1 MKVIKIVLSPAQKT
15 KLRKGLKIRIN
26 KKNKPVIEGA
36 GIYMLVKPE
45 NYNVLTKTFE
55 GKRGREFKLDE
66 EELDINQ
73 NPEGIQDEEVKEVI
87 EGSGL
92 FSRIKRGFRKL
103 KKFYREKVRDTKAGK
118 AIRGAVKLGSK
129 VAIKAAINSLAGTP
143 LAPLMP
149 ALKLANMKY
158 GEKGINAAIEKI
170 GLGMHTMVGNGLR
183 LGSGMH
189 QTDEEAQA
197 HKEVEDLL
205 KQAPDMEVQ
214 GGKMHYGMG
223 MHGDGLTVKR
233 GAPKVKKGGK
243 IQLRDDKKFPN
254 FILDKQNMLPVKGS
268 GVRLRGDGLHAGKGL
283 RLGGGNELIGLDE
296 PPATHAIPKAR
307 KLVKTSMLTGKS
319 R

>member
-1 MKVIKIVLSPAQKT
+1 
-15 KLRKGLKIRIN
+15 
-26 KKNKPVIEGA
+26 
-36 GIYMLVKPE
+36 
-45 NYNVLTKTFE
+45 
-55 GKRGREFKLDE
+55 
-66 EELDINQ
+66 
-73 NPEGIQDEEVKEVI
+73 
-87 EGSGL
+87 
-92 FSRIKRGFRKL
+92 
-103 KKFYREKVRDTKAGK
+103 
-118 AIRGAVKLGSK
+118 
-129 VAIKAAINSLAGTP
+129 
-143 LAPLMP
+143 
-149 ALKLANMKY
+149 MKY

>member
-1 MKVIKIVLSPAQKT
+1 
-15 KLRKGLKIRIN
+15 
-26 KKNKPVIEGA
+26 
-36 GIYMLVKPE
+36 LVKPE

-307 KLVKTSMLTGKS
+307 KLVKTSMLSGKS

>member
-118 AIRGAVKLGSK
+118 AIRGAVKIGSK

-307 KLVKTSMLTGKS
+307 KLVKTSMLSGKS

>member
-15 KLRKGLKIRIN
+15 KLRKGMKIRIN

-55 GKRGREFKLDE
+55 GTRGREFKLDE

-73 NPEGIQDEEVKEVI
+73 NPEGIQDEEVKEAI

-189 QTDEEAQA
+189 QTDEEMQA

-205 KQAPDMEVQ
+205 KQAPDME
-214 GGKMHYGMG
+214 GS
-223 MHGDGLTVKR
+223 GLQVKR
-233 GAPKVKKGGK
+233 GAPKIKRGGK

-307 KLVKTSMLTGKS
+307 KLVKTSMLSGKS

>member
-55 GKRGREFKLDE
+55 GTRGREFKLDE

-189 QTDEEAQA
+189 QTDEEMQA

-205 KQAPDMEVQ
+205 KQAPDME
-214 GGKMHYGMG
+214 GS
-223 MHGDGLTVKR
+223 GLQVKR
-233 GAPKVKKGGK
+233 GAPKIKRGGK

-307 KLVKTSMLTGKS
+307 KLVKTSMLSGKS

>member
-158 GEKGINAAIEKI
+158 GEKGIDAAIEKI